1 MTGAGRL
8 VPAAADI
15 DACGYFFLAAFL
27 AGALAAFLAAFL
39 VASFIEL
46 FSRTSI
52 HGRVRPWCDLFINL
66 EREASQEKSEEGGT
80 LNREETKK
88 VGEIGRAHV

>member
-1 MTGAGRL
+1 VTGAGRL

-15 DACGYFFLAAFL
+15 DAVGYFFLAAFL
-27 AGALAAFLAAFL
+27 AGGFAAGLAAFL
-39 VASFIEL
+39 VASFMDW

-66 EREASQEKSEEGGT
+66 
-80 LNREETKK
+80 
-88 VGEIGRAHV
+88 V